1 MCRRRYGRVHRPYSP
16 PSDIR
21 CPRSRGRSV
30 RAAPEPGNAGAADSI
45 QNALD
50 TTQTN
55 VTWVLTA
62 YLLSASI
69 FTPIM
74 GRLRDLMGKKRMFV
88 FALTALALP
97 RSRRGSGGDR
107 LQRRGRDRH
116 PLSAVPT
123 KNALIAELVRDLL
136 KDVVA
141 PAHQAQQA
149 PDG

>member
-1 MCRRRYGRVHRPYSP
+1 
-16 PSDIR
+16 
-21 CPRSRGRSV
+21 
-30 RAAPEPGNAGAADSI
+30 
-45 QNALD
+45 
-50 TTQTN
+50 
-55 VTWVLTA
+55 
-62 YLLSASI
+62 
-69 FTPIM
+69 M

-149 PDG
+149 PDGQGLERFIYAMGEVQTENRGCRARIWTDDTSPALRDQYRASLIALLKDARHIT